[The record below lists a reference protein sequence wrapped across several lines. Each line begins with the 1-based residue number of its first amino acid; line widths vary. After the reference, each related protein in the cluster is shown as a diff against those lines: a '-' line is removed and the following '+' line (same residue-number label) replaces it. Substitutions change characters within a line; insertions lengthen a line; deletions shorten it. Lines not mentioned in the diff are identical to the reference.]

1 MRRDRSFN
9 ACIFFL
15 IILEREEKRKISRS
29 NRQSVEFLSRSSRHG
44 ETSLDARRTWT
55 KGEVVSFI
63 GGGKREIKR
72 KGKKKEEA
80 RRSGSIGGGGCHEAR
95 RVLFGEGRDE
105 HDGGG
110 RVIGGKGGFALF

>member
-1 MRRDRSFN
+1 M
-9 ACIFFL
+9 
-15 IILEREEKRKISRS
+15 
-29 NRQSVEFLSRSSRHG
+29 
-44 ETSLDARRTWT
+44 
-55 KGEVVSFI
+55 VSFI

-80 RRSGSIGGGGCHEAR
+80 RRSGSIGGGGGGGGGCHEAR